1 MRAMRDIGKTVA
13 VFAAYA
19 LLCIGQPATAQDFYK
34 GKTLSIIVGNSAG
47 GGHDAYARLLARHYA
62 RYIAGNPNIIVQN
75 MPGAATL
82 KSVQYLDVGS
92 PKDGT
97 VMTTFAPDLVT
108 QALLEPETLK
118 VDFTQ
123 FSWVGSMTRDFR
135 ACYATEASGVK
146 SWDDLVKHPKFNVGS
161 GAVGSSSYIN
171 GAILIQLFGVKINQV
186 LGYPGSSEIRLA
198 LERGELDG
206 ACGSWS
212 SVPTNWI
219 EERKINPLVRFS
231 ALDLPGAAGV
241 PYVVDL
247 AASASEKRALN
258 LLLAA
263 GEVARP
269 YIMSRAVPADRLAV
283 LRKAFDA
290 TMGDPQFLDDA
301 DKQKLPVMPI
311 SGVEAAALIA
321 GIYAS
326 SPAEV
331 SAAREAIR

>member
-1 MRAMRDIGKTVA
+1 MSIMRCTVTVVTLFA
-13 VFAAYA
+13 VCVGLNIAQSAV
-19 LLCIGQPATAQDFYK
+19 AQDFYK

-47 GGHDAYARLLARHYA
+47 GGLDAYARLLARHYA
-62 RYIAGNPNIIVQN
+62 RHIAGNPTIIVQN
-75 MPGAATL
+75 VPGAATL
-82 KSVQYLDVGS
+82 KSVQYLEAGS

-97 VMTTFAPDLVT
+97 VMTTFAPDIVT
-108 QALLEPETLK
+108 QSLLEPETMK

-123 FSWVGSMTRDFR
+123 FAWVGSITRDFR
-135 ACYATEASGVK
+135 ACYAWHASGVK

-186 LGYPGSSEIRLA
+186 LGYPGSSEIRIA

-206 ACGSWS
+206 SCGSWS
-212 SVPTNWI
+212 SVPANWL
-219 EERKINPLVRFS
+219 EERKIYPLVRFS
-231 ALDLPGAAGV
+231 ELDLPGAASV

-247 AASASEKRALN
+247 AGSQSEKRALN

-269 YIMSRAVPADRLAV
+269 YIMSRAVPADRLAM
-283 LRKAFDA
+283 LRAAFDA
-290 TMGDPQFLDDA
+290 VMKDPQFLADA
-301 DKQKLPVMPI
+301 DKQKLPVTPI
-311 SGVEAAALIA
+311 SGAEAAKLIA

-326 SPAEV
+326 TPQEV

>member
-1 MRAMRDIGKTVA
+1 MRAMQYIGKTVA
-13 VFAAYA
+13 VFGACAPLFA
-19 LLCIGQPATAQDFYK
+19 GHTAMAQDFYK
-34 GKTLSIIVGNSAG
+34 GKTLSIAVGNSAG

-62 RYIAGNPNIIVQN
+62 RHIAGNPNIIVQN

-82 KSVQYLDVGS
+82 KSVQYLDAGS

-135 ACYATEASGVK
+135 ACYATQASGVR
-146 SWDDLVKHPKFNVGS
+146 SWDDLLKHPKFNVGS

-171 GAILIQLFGVKINQV
+171 GAILMQVFGVKINQV

-212 SVPTNWI
+212 SVPANWI

-247 AASASEKRALN
+247 AASESDKRALN
-258 LLLAA
+258 LLFAA

-269 YIMSRAVPADRLAV
+269 YIMSRAVPPDRLDV

-290 TMGDPQFLDDA
+290 AMNDPQLLDDA
-301 DKQKLPVMPI
+301 DKQKLPITPI
-311 SGVEAAALIA
+311 SGADAAALINA
-321 GIYAS
+321 IYGS
-326 SPAEV
+326 SPTEIA
-331 SAAREAIR
+331 AAREAIK